1 MSPQCNLTY
10 RCITGGGTYNIQ
22 LFKKSDKVKY
32 IEIINVFLPTV
43 QCWEGG
49 G

>member
-1 MSPQCNLTY
+1 MLSWKKA
-10 RCITGGGTYNIQ
+10 Q
-22 LFKKSDKVKY
+22 LFKLSLKLKY

-49 G
+49 GRLAVI